1 MSKTWEV
8 FAQSSEP
15 EAHVKKA
22 QKTKNTK
29 QNEMLIM
36 HTQI

>member
-15 EAHVKKA
+15 GAHVKTLDKL
-22 QKTKNTK
+22 KNTK
-29 QNEMLIM
+29 QDKM
-36 HTQI
+36 